1 MRLRRNIDQ
10 SHMIVNHVFRDD
22 YVVTDKKRFSIYR
35 LPEIINSL
43 GFKLNPLNSIVT
55 ENVDEVEFL
64 RFVISCGYD
73 R

>member
-73 R
+73 C